1 MSKAAEYLAHI
12 AEGLDLPPE
21 AAAEPQL
28 LLTGRRQ
35 VRVEGHRGLRR
46 YSPERIDVRTCQ
58 GCAAIHGQALQV
70 CFMNAGRAVIRG
82 EIHAV
87 TLEETQ

>member
-1 MSKAAEYLAHI
+1 MSKAAELLTHI

-35 VRVEGHRGLRR
+35 VRVEGHRGIRR
-46 YSPERIDVRTCQ
+46 YSPERIEVRTGR
-58 GCAAIHGQALQV
+58 GCARIDGQGLRV
-70 CFMNAGRAVIRG
+70 CFLSPERLVVRG
-82 EIHAV
+82 KISAV
-87 TLEETQ
+87 TWEDAP

>member
-1 MSKAAEYLAHI
+1 MSKAAEYMAHI

-35 VRVEGHRGLRR
+35 VSVEGHRGLRR
-46 YSPERIDVRTCQ
+46 YSPERIEVRTAR
-58 GCAAIHGQALQV
+58 GCACIDGQGLRV
-70 CFMNAGRAVIRG
+70 CFLSPERLAVRGRIN
-82 EIHAV
+82 AV
-87 TLEETQ
+87 TWEDAP